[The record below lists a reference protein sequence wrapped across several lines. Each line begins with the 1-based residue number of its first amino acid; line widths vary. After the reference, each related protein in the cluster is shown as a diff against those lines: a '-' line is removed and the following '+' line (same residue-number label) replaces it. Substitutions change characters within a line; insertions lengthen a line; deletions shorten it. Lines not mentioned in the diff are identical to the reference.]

1 MADWTLLREVVEIE
15 SGKRADRPKLEEALA
30 LCRVHSAKLI
40 IAKLDSLARNVA
52 FVSNLLKEGAHELPG
67 VDRADPPDHPKGQVF
82 FDAFGRCRCGG
93 AQEPGLELLA
103 MGAVVDPF
111 PVAVIHSPAAMVAE
125 WPTTVT
131 NSRCPRALVR
141 RTQKPF
147 SALWKVTRSTRPA
160 RASWVG
166 DAVAAFMGDVR
177 DARVPC
183 VVTKACGVPRAEAG
197 RDASIGSRALS
208 PKAGLAGSICW
219 FDLASLLGLSV
230 TAIGSLS

>member
-67 VDRADPPDHPKGQVF
+67 VDRADPPDHPRGQVF

-93 AQEPGLELLA
+93 AQEAGLELLA

-111 PVAVIHSPAAMVAE
+111 PGRGDPFAGRNRRGVTDHSHEVSMSARLGPKDAE
-125 WPTTVT
+125 AILCVME
-131 NSRCPRALVR
+131 
-141 RTQKPF
+141 
-147 SALWKVTRSTRPA
+147 
-160 RASWVG
+160 G
-166 DAVAAFMGDVR
+166 DALDEPRQRFLGRRCGDWLH
-177 DARVPC
+177 ARV
-183 VVTKACGVPRAEAG
+183 
-197 RDASIGSRALS
+197 S
-208 PKAGLAGSICW
+208 
-219 FDLASLLGLSV
+219 
-230 TAIGSLS
+230 

>member
-52 FVSNLLKEGAHELPG
+52 FVSNLLKEGAHELHG

-131 NSRCPRALVR
+131 KFPVSPRLGPKDAEAVLRIVE
-141 RTQKPF
+141 
-147 SALWKVTRSTRPA
+147 
-160 RASWVG
+160 G
-166 DAVAAFMGDVR
+166 DALDEAREDLDWRACPWRLRHYVMMEITFPGRYRDQAGKVCFMFMNSS
-177 DARVPC
+177 A
-183 VVTKACGVPRAEAG
+183 
-197 RDASIGSRALS
+197 
-208 PKAGLAGSICW
+208 
-219 FDLASLLGLSV
+219 
-230 TAIGSLS
+230 